1 MNDMPNNDQSNS
13 RHSAIRIAIAT
24 SALAIGVACWCG
36 CGHDARLA
44 GQKVRD
50 VQVHA
55 VTMYGQTLDAQAT
68 PEQVAFAALQAIRED
83 ISAKTPQA
91 REAALDKEFEL
102 AAANEIQSHN
112 HSSMGRDEYIYNVVY
127 RWAPTVSYYVAD
139 FPSTWEQAQK
149 RFGPK
154 KLTLLPT
161 AKSEG
166 NAKECEIPI
175 EVADP
180 NGDPNAHVV
189 ILIWLNQD
197 HGFWRVMHFGFDTSR
212 RKLEVTSS
220 VNPIAPVN
228 TGG

>member
-1 MNDMPNNDQSNS
+1 MNRMLKNDQFHIRSYTP
-13 RHSAIRIAIAT
+13 SAVIAILAF
-24 SALAIGVACWCG
+24 AIGLACWCG

-44 GQKVRD
+44 GQKVQN
-50 VQVHA
+50 VQVKA
-55 VTMYGQTLDAQAT
+55 VTLYGQTLDAQAT

-83 ISAKTPQA
+83 VLATTTQA
-91 REAALDKEFEL
+91 REAALDKEFDL
-102 AAANEIQSHN
+102 AAADEIQSRN
-112 HSSMGRDEYIYNVVY
+112 HSSMGRDEFIYNVVY

-139 FPSTWEQAQK
+139 FPTTWEQAQK

-154 KLTLLPT
+154 KLTPLPT

-166 NAKECEIPI
+166 SAKECEIPI

-180 NGDPNAHVV
+180 NGDPNARVI

-220 VNPIAPVN
+220 F
-228 TGG
+228 